1 MNQSKRIRLYYSIVY
16 SDIITSFEYFQDF
29 LDFIRE
35 RNQGILP
42 HFVYFNKEPPGNLH
56 EMDYQINRKF
66 YDAFDIT
73 YTYRRDA
80 VITTAYGKII
90 PKEESTDNN
99 ELLQDKSIP
108 IWKPFHSN
116 LVPKSILQRDMRNKT
131 KGILW
136 MVSHCKTD
144 SRREHYIAKLQTHL
158 KTLSIDILGQC
169 GKNVLPKDNFVG
181 ESLGKRNQVYLILSN

>member
-1 MNQSKRIRLYYSIVY
+1 
-16 SDIITSFEYFQDF
+16 
-29 LDFIRE
+29 
-35 RNQGILP
+35 
-42 HFVYFNKEPPGNLH
+42 
-56 EMDYQINRKF
+56 MDYQMNRRF
-66 YDAFDIT
+66 YDVFDIT

-90 PKEESTDNN
+90 AKEESTDDN

-116 LVPKSILQRDMRNKT
+116 LVPKSILERDIRNKT

-158 KTLSIDILGQC
+158 ETLSIDILGQC
-169 GKNVLPKDNFVG
+169 GKDVLPKDNFVG
-181 ESLGKRNQVYLILSN
+181 ESLGKKLDLSNCISSPFDRYINHQYDYFYNNISFLF